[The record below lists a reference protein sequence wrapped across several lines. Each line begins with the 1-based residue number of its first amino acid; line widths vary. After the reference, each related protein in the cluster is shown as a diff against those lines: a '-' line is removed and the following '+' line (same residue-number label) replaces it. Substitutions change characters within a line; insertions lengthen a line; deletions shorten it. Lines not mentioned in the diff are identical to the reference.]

1 MDRRIK
7 ISILD
12 DEKAYRQVIKK
23 IVSQDDR
30 ISLLGEY
37 AYASDFINSL
47 KSPFKPDVC
56 LMDIKLTG
64 DMTGIECG
72 LIAKK
77 LAPEMHIIFMTGY
90 PDSQTLLRAKEISA
104 DYIEKGTIGE
114 FLIDRLI
121 TQAREKEQLISIK
134 SSDQVKKNKNSFID
148 LINSLEE
155 SQTRVQSLSEQQRLI
170 MKLKQEGK
178 TISEISVIL
187 KIKPNTVS
195 SHLERASKK
204 LALPDPLK
212 YINLDNI
219 SEDSDSND

>member
-1 MDRRIK
+1 MDKRIK

-12 DEKAYRQVIKK
+12 DEKTYRQLIKK

-30 ISLLGEY
+30 ITVLGEY
-37 AYASDFINSL
+37 AYASDFLNSL

-72 LIAKK
+72 LLAKQ
-77 LAPEMHIIFMTGY
+77 LAPGIHIIFMTGY
-90 PDSQTLLRAKEISA
+90 PDSQTLLKAKEINA

-114 FLIDRLI
+114 YLIDRLI
-121 TQAREKEQLISIK
+121 TQVRQKEQLISIK
-134 SSDQVKKNKNSFID
+134 SSNTTENYKKSFID

-155 SQTRVQSLSEQQRLI
+155 SQSRVQSLSDQQRLI

-178 TISEISVIL
+178 TISEISKVL
-187 KIKPNTVS
+187 DIKPNTVS
-195 SHLERASKK
+195 SHIERAAKK
-204 LALPDPLK
+204 LSLPDPLK
-212 YINLDNI
+212 FIDLDDI
-219 SEDSDSND
+219 QKESKS